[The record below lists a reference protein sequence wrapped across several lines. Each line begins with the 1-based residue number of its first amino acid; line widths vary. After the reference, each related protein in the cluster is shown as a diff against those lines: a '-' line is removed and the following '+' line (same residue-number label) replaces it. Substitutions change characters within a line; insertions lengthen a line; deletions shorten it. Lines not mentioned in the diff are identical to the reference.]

1 MKVKLGKSLLS
12 YTPRR
17 KTSGHL
23 LYGNGIDL
31 LNMFHL
37 VVVHYTVDRM
47 WTETNIWYWKNAA
60 LTSEKKRKMQRHEIP
75 TEAVEILQPM

>member
-1 MKVKLGKSLLS
+1 MTAEFNKFCFTVKNVSKYFHSPQWFYKMMKVKLGKSLLS

-23 LYGNGIDL
+23 LYRNGIDL
-31 LNMFHL
+31 LNMFNL

-47 WTETNIWYWKNAA
+47 
-60 LTSEKKRKMQRHEIP
+60 
-75 TEAVEILQPM
+75 